1 MISVRRNVFETNS
14 SSTHS
19 LIICSDK
26 VYNDWMDGKVVY
38 DSYDEEFVEAEA
50 KQPTEIAFHKA
61 EAMYTEN
68 KSDYMKDWKDLTPQ
82 MQLAYLKENVMEEH
96 DPYQYKTYED
106 YRNEMNS
113 MEESFERTWK
123 TEHGD
128 VVHILGYMGYDG

>member
-1 MISVRRNVFETNS
+1 MYSIRRNVFETNS

-26 VYNDWMDGKVVY
+26 TYNDWMDGKVVY
-38 DSYDEEFVEAEA
+38 DSYDEEFVEA
-50 KQPTEIAFHKA
+50 KQPTEIDFHKA
-61 EAMYTEN
+61 EVMYMEN

-82 MQLAYLKENVMEEH
+82 MQLAYLMENVMEEN
-96 DPYQYKTYED
+96 DTYQYRTYED
-106 YRNEMNS
+106 YKNEMDS
-113 MEESFERTWK
+113 MEESFERTYE

>member
-1 MISVRRNVFETNS
+1 MYSIRRNVFETNS

-26 VYNDWMDGKVVY
+26 TYNDWMDEKVVY
-38 DSYDEEFVEAEA
+38 NSYAEEFVEA
-50 KQPTEIAFHKA
+50 KQPTEIDFHKA
-61 EAMYTEN
+61 EVMYTEN

-82 MQLAYLKENVMEEH
+82 MQLAYLKENVMEEY

-113 MEESFERTWK
+113 MEESFERTWE

>member
-1 MISVRRNVFETNS
+1 MYSIRRNVFETNS

-26 VYNDWMDGKVVY
+26 TYDDWLDGKVVY
-38 DSYDEEFVEAEA
+38 NSYAEEFVEA
-50 KQPTEIAFHKA
+50 KQPTEIDFHKA
-61 EAMYTEN
+61 EVMYTEN
-68 KSDYMKDWKDLTPQ
+68 KSYYMKEWKDLTPE
-82 MQLAYLKENVMEEH
+82 MQLAYLKENVMEEN
-96 DPYQYKTYED
+96 DTYQYKTYDD

-113 MEESFERTWK
+113 MEESFERTYE

>member
-1 MISVRRNVFETNS
+1 MYSIRRNVFETNS

-26 VYNDWMDGKVVY
+26 TYNDWLDGKVVY
-38 DSYDEEFVEAEA
+38 NSYAEEFVEA
-50 KQPTEIAFHKA
+50 KQPTEIDFHKA
-61 EAMYTEN
+61 EVMYMEN

-82 MQLAYLKENVMEEH
+82 MQLAYLKENVMEEN
-96 DPYQYKTYED
+96 DTYQYRTYED
-106 YRNEMNS
+106 YKNEMDS
-113 MEESFERTWK
+113 MEESFERTYE

>member
-1 MISVRRNVFETNS
+1 MYSIRRNVFETNS

-26 VYNDWMDGKVVY
+26 TYNDWMDEKVVY
-38 DSYDEEFVEAEA
+38 NSYAEEFVEA
-50 KQPTEIAFHKA
+50 KQPTEIDFHKA
-61 EAMYTEN
+61 EVMYTEN
-68 KSDYMKDWKDLTPQ
+68 KSDYMKDWKELTPE
-82 MQLAYLKENVMEEH
+82 MQLAYLKENVMEEN
-96 DPYQYKTYED
+96 DTYQYKTYED

-113 MEESFERTWK
+113 MEESFERTWE

>member
-1 MISVRRNVFETNS
+1 MYSIRRNVFETNS

-26 VYNDWMDGKVVY
+26 TYNDWLDGKVVY
-38 DSYDEEFVEAEA
+38 DNDNYEFVEA
-50 KQPTEIAFHKA
+50 KQPTEHDFHKA
-61 EAMYTEN
+61 EVMYMEN

-106 YRNEMNS
+106 YRNEMDS